1 LPYTTLFRSYEELKA
16 LAYSHMSRQSPA
28 HTLSRTELVHET
40 YLKMIN
46 QAQVEFADRSHFLA
60 IASRCMRQI
69 LIDYARKK
77 YADKRGGKEI
87 NLTYIDEI
95 FEDQKNKAKELID
108 IDDALKRLEKLSE
121 RLSK

>member
-1 LPYTTLFRSYEELKA
+1 RKLSTLTHTITLYPYTTLFRS
-16 LAYSHMSRQSPA
+16 
-28 HTLSRTELVHET
+28 
-40 YLKMIN
+40 
-46 QAQVEFADRSHFLA
+46 
-60 IASRCMRQI
+60 RQI

-121 RLSK
+121 RLSKVVEIDRKSTRLNSSHVSISYAVFC